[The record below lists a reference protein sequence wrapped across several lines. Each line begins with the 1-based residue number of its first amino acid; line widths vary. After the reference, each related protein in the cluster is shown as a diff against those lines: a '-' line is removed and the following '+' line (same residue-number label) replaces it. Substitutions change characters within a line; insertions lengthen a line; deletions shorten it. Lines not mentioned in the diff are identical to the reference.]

1 MRIRSSKERT
11 TQSGVSKK
19 LQADKTCPK
28 CGRTF
33 NRGTHMRTHLKTHD
47 AERSKVV
54 CSVGSCR
61 KKYSDVKAWAVHFHS
76 NHQEQMKRFNHYK
89 NKLGSD
95 SVSNPINFADA
106 ELLTKLKVENECLKN
121 QIRNLLKLRCAN
133 RLKKRSV
140 KQIIQL
146 RQMKQTK

>member
-1 MRIRSSKERT
+1 
-11 TQSGVSKK
+11 
-19 LQADKTCPK
+19 
-28 CGRTF
+28 
-33 NRGTHMRTHLKTHD
+33 
-47 AERSKVV
+47 
-54 CSVGSCR
+54 
-61 KKYSDVKAWAVHFHS
+61 
-76 NHQEQMKRFNHYK
+76 MKRFNHYK

-140 KQIIQL
+140 KQIHKSHAVNDDDKL
-146 RQMKQTK
+146 TKLAAHALLLLGKNC